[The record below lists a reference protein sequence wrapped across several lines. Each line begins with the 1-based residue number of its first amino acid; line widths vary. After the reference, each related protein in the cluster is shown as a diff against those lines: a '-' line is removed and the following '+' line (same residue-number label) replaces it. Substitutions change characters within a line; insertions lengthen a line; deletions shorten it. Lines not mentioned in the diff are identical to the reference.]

1 MNTISNLIEPTGIGI
16 EPTSIEPSGI
26 EPSGIE
32 PTGIE
37 PTGTGTSCDDTESN
51 CNCPICFESLETK
64 TFKNDFDKIG
74 KTIVTLDCRHSFHHE
89 CIVDWFKNVIQ
100 TKRKHAYCPYCREK
114 TKYITLPPKMFP
126 LKNIHK
132 EYKFIEKYIINNE
145 LDKLEEACLKL
156 FNTDYCH
163 SVLKTG
169 KNKGYQCRKRK
180 CNDGLFC
187 SIHSKKY
194 STILDNFK

>member
-1 MNTISNLIEPTGIGI
+1 MNTISN
-16 EPTSIEPSGI
+16 SIDPSGI

-32 PTGIE
+32 PNYDE
-37 PTGTGTSCDDTESN
+37 SKSN
-51 CNCPICFESLETK
+51 CSCPICFESFKTT
-64 TFKNDFDKIG
+64 TFKNDVDKIN
-74 KTIVTLDCRHSFHHE
+74 KTVVTLKCKHSFHHE
-89 CIVDWFKNVIQ
+89 CIVDWFKNVLN
-100 TKRKHAYCPYCREK
+100 TKRKGTYCPYCREK

-132 EYKFIEKYIINNE
+132 EYKFVENYIINNE
-145 LDKLEEACLKL
+145 LDKLETACLNL

-163 SVLKTG
+163 SILKTG
-169 KNKGYQCRKRK
+169 KNKGYQCKKKK

-187 SIHSKKY
+187 AIHSKKY